1 MSDMSDM
8 NDIPEPSNESIPD
21 FIQLQQ
27 IPVNYM
33 VLPDLHYRI
42 KDFYTHILKYL

>member
-8 NDIPEPSNESIPD
+8 NDMPEPSNESIPD

-27 IPVNYM
+27 I
-33 VLPDLHYRI
+33 
-42 KDFYTHILKYL
+42 LKYL